1 MSTAKSKSTANAKPM
16 TKLEICSAFEKALPE
31 GDSCILQ
38 TDTMVVV
45 AFHLRA
51 EGVEKTVGQ
60 KGDQHNVVEYAKPV
74 NWRGIQKVVDG
85 QLLDIGTPA
94 KTGKFTMYMSQY
106 IGQA

>member
-1 MSTAKSKSTANAKPM
+1 MSTAKTKATAKPM

-38 TDTMVVV
+38 TDTMVVI

-51 EGVEKTVGQ
+51 EGVEKTVG
-60 KGDQHNVVEYAKPV
+60 GENDQHNVVEFAKPV

-85 QLLDIGTPA
+85 QLLDIGTP
-94 KTGKFTMYMSQY
+94 KSGKFTMYMSEY
-106 IGQA
+106 IGRA

>member
-1 MSTAKSKSTANAKPM
+1 MSTAKSKSTAKPM
-16 TKLEICSAFEKALPE
+16 TKLEICSAFEKVLPE

-51 EGVEKTVGQ
+51 EPVEKTVGE
-60 KGDQHNVVEYAKPV
+60 KGNQHNVLEFAKPA

-85 QLLDIGTPA
+85 QLLDIGTP
-94 KTGKFTMYMSQY
+94 KSGKFTMYMSQY

>member
-1 MSTAKSKSTANAKPM
+1 MSTAKSKSTAKPM

-51 EGVEKTVGQ
+51 EGTEKTVGE
-60 KGDQHNVVEYAKPV
+60 KGNQHKVLEFAKPV
-74 NWRGIQKVVDG
+74 NWRGVQKVVDG
-85 QLLDIGTPA
+85 QLLDIGTP
-94 KTGKFTMYMSQY
+94 KSGKFTMYMSQY